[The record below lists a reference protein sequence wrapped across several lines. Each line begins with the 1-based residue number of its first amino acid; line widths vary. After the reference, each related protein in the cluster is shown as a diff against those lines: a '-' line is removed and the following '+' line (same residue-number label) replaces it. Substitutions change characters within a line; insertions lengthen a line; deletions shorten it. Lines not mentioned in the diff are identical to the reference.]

1 MLVFY
6 LEVQGQYEGWV
17 KSLLKENSAWRFLR
31 NTVAGT
37 NRNLHSATVHNQ
49 SNECWMY

>member
-17 KSLLKENSAWRFLR
+17 KSLLKENSAWGFYAMLF
-31 NTVAGT
+31 AGT
-37 NRNLHSATVHNQ
+37 NRNLHSATLPNQ
-49 SNECWMY
+49 SNECWMW